1 VRDFFTNGGRC
12 AVVVRLLAPGA
23 VDDPAGA
30 PLTASDIVGAG
41 LKASAAGL
49 YALDTVDEI
58 NLLVIHP
65 HAPDGSVDPIVVRAA
80 EEYCR
85 ERHAVLL
92 LDSPPSWTSA
102 QDVLA
107 AHEAGPDAVVGASG
121 ANVALIF
128 PRLGDGLSATGAVA
142 GVIARTDARTG
153 VWGSPAGSRPC

>member
-1 VRDFFTNGGRC
+1 M
-12 AVVVRLLAPGA
+12 VVRVFAPGA

-65 HAPDGSVDPIVVRAA
+65 QAPDGSVDPIVVRAA

-92 LDSPPSWTSA
+92 LDSRPRGPVRRTSSPLTRPVWMPSSAPRAPTS
-102 QDVLA
+102 
-107 AHEAGPDAVVGASG
+107 P
-121 ANVALIF
+121 
-128 PRLGDGLSATGAVA
+128 
-142 GVIARTDARTG
+142 
-153 VWGSPAGSRPC
+153 